1 MRFCSLTENGKWGK
15 IPRVPPEMTMPV
27 ISNVSERS
35 FFGPTFK
42 DARNGQE
49 GCLSTRLSFLTFVL
63 FAVES
68 FLTKIDLRAQI
79 SGQFEERKLGLRCAG
94 RGLFRFFLGGK
105 FFDLLHQSVDDLRF
119 RDFANDFA
127 LLKN

>member
-1 MRFCSLTENGKWGK
+1 
-15 IPRVPPEMTMPV
+15 MPV

-68 FLTKIDLRAQI
+68 FLTKDR
-79 SGQFEERKLGLRCAG
+79 FAG
-94 RGLFRFFLGGK
+94 TN
-105 FFDLLHQSVDDLRF
+105 QWTV
-119 RDFANDFA
+119 
-127 LLKN
+127 